1 MENCQAA
8 DTTGL
13 LQAWSRGDRAA
24 LDQLTP
30 RVYDQLRRL
39 AGHYMQNESPARTIQ
54 ATALVHEAYLRL
66 VDVTNVDWQHRAQFF
81 AITARIMRNILLDN
95 ARARAAAKRGG
106 QQARVNLDEIPDV
119 SDRGGD
125 SDLLALDDALTAL
138 AAVDP
143 RKAQVIELRFFGGL
157 SVEETAAA
165 LNVSPETVMR
175 DARAA
180 RAWLRRELSGR
191 GMRTRSRSS
200 CSTSSR
206 TFRRRSGH
214 VSCDHPRAWIRS
226 AKSKDCWRTT
236 ERR

>member
-1 MENCQAA
+1 MENWQAA
-8 DTTGL
+8 ETTGL

-24 LDQLTP
+24 LNQLTP

-39 AGHYMQNESPARTIQ
+39 AGHFMQNESPARTIQ

-66 VDVTNVDWQHRAQFF
+66 VDVNNVDWQNRAQFF

-106 QQARVNLDEIPDV
+106 QQARANLDEIPDAAAQ
-119 SDRGGD
+119 DGTY
-125 SDLLALDDALTAL
+125 LLALDDALTAL
-138 AAVDP
+138 AAADP

-165 LNVSPETVMR
+165 LHVSPETVMR

-180 RAWLRRELSGR
+180 RAWLKRDLSGR
-191 GMRTRSRSS
+191 M
-200 CSTSSR
+200 
-206 TFRRRSGH
+206 
-214 VSCDHPRAWIRS
+214 
-226 AKSKDCWRTT
+226 
-236 ERR
+236 

>member
-1 MENCQAA
+1 MDNRQSA
-8 DTTGL
+8 DTAGL

-39 AGHYMQNESPARTIQ
+39 AGHYMQNESQGRTIQ

-66 VDVTNVDWQHRAQFF
+66 VDVTNVDWQNRAQFF

-95 ARARAAAKRGG
+95 ARARRAAKRGG
-106 QQARVNLDEIPDV
+106 QRVRVDPYEIPDV
-119 SDRGGD
+119 PERGG
-125 SDLLALDDALTAL
+125 SDLLALDEALTAL

-157 SVEETAAA
+157 SVEDTAAA
-165 LNVSPETVMR
+165 LNVSAETVMR

-180 RAWLRRELSGR
+180 RAWLRRELSG
-191 GMRTRSRSS
+191 TAYE
-200 CSTSSR
+200 SR
-206 TFRRRSGH
+206 TQ
-214 VSCDHPRAWIRS
+214 
-226 AKSKDCWRTT
+226 
-236 ERR
+236 

>member
-1 MENCQAA
+1 MENRQAT
-8 DTTGL
+8 DTIGL
-13 LQAWSRGDRAA
+13 LQAWSSGDRAA
-24 LDQLTP
+24 LNQLTP

-66 VDVTNVDWQHRAQFF
+66 VDVTKVDLRHRAQFF

-106 QQARVNLDEIPDV
+106 QQARVNLDEIPDL
-119 SDRGGD
+119 SDQGGH
-125 SDLLALDDALTAL
+125 DLLALDDALTAL

-157 SVEETAAA
+157 SVEDTAAA
-165 LNVSPETVMR
+165 LNVSSETVMR

-180 RAWLRRELSGR
+180 RAWLRRELSG
-191 GMRTRSRSS
+191 TAYE
-200 CSTSSR
+200 SR
-206 TFRRRSGH
+206 TQ
-214 VSCDHPRAWIRS
+214 
-226 AKSKDCWRTT
+226 
-236 ERR
+236 

>member
-1 MENCQAA
+1 MDNRQAT
-8 DTTGL
+8 DTIGL
-13 LQAWSRGDRAA
+13 LQAWSSGDRAA
-24 LDQLTP
+24 LNQLTP

-66 VDVTNVDWQHRAQFF
+66 VDVTKVELRHRAQFF

-119 SDRGGD
+119 SDRGGR
-125 SDLLALDDALTAL
+125 DLLALDDALTAL

-157 SVEETAAA
+157 SVEDTAAA
-165 LNVSPETVMR
+165 LNVSAETVMR

-180 RAWLRRELSGR
+180 RAWLRRELSG
-191 GMRTRSRSS
+191 TAYE
-200 CSTSSR
+200 SR
-206 TFRRRSGH
+206 T
-214 VSCDHPRAWIRS
+214 
-226 AKSKDCWRTT
+226 
-236 ERR
+236 

>member
-1 MENCQAA
+1 MENRQAT
-8 DTTGL
+8 DTIGL
-13 LQAWSRGDRAA
+13 LQAWSSGDRAA
-24 LDQLTP
+24 LNQLTP

-66 VDVTNVDWQHRAQFF
+66 VDITKVDLRHRAQFF

-106 QQARVNLDEIPDV
+106 QQARVNLDEIPDL
-119 SDRGGD
+119 SDQGG

-157 SVEETAAA
+157 SVEDTAAA
-165 LNVSPETVMR
+165 LNVSDETVMR

-180 RAWLRRELSGR
+180 RAWLKRELSG
-191 GMRTRSRSS
+191 TAYE
-200 CSTSSR
+200 SR
-206 TFRRRSGH
+206 TQ
-214 VSCDHPRAWIRS
+214 
-226 AKSKDCWRTT
+226 
-236 ERR
+236 

>member
-1 MENCQAA
+1 MENRQA
-8 DTTGL
+8 TETIGL
-13 LQAWSRGDRAA
+13 LQAWSSGDRAA
-24 LDQLTP
+24 LNQLTP

-119 SDRGGD
+119 SDQGGR
-125 SDLLALDDALTAL
+125 DLLALDDALTAL

-157 SVEETAAA
+157 SVEDTAAA
-165 LNVSPETVMR
+165 LNVSAETVMR

-180 RAWLRRELSGR
+180 RAWLRRELSG
-191 GMRTRSRSS
+191 TAYE
-200 CSTSSR
+200 SR
-206 TFRRRSGH
+206 TQ
-214 VSCDHPRAWIRS
+214 
-226 AKSKDCWRTT
+226 
-236 ERR
+236 

>member
-1 MENCQAA
+1 MENRQAT
-8 DTTGL
+8 DTVSL
-13 LQAWSRGDRAA
+13 LQAWSSGDRAA
-24 LDQLTP
+24 LNQLTP

-66 VDVTNVDWQHRAQFF
+66 VDVTRVDLRHRTQFF

-106 QQARVNLDEIPDV
+106 QQARVNLDEIPDL
-119 SDRGGD
+119 SYQGGR
-125 SDLLALDDALTAL
+125 DLLALDDALTAL

-157 SVEETAAA
+157 SVEDTAAA
-165 LNVSPETVMR
+165 LNVSAETVMR

-180 RAWLRRELSGR
+180 RAWLRRELSGAAYE
-191 GMRTRSRSS
+191 
-200 CSTSSR
+200 SR
-206 TFRRRSGH
+206 TQ
-214 VSCDHPRAWIRS
+214 
-226 AKSKDCWRTT
+226 
-236 ERR
+236 